1 MQLSSSDHLLW
12 GAGTLLEVILCVLIV
27 RRGLYRRL
35 PFFSTYLALVFA
47 RSTLMWWAYRVLGY
61 GSPSSFYIAWITQG
75 ILLLARGLAVA
86 ELCWSSLRAY
96 RGIWALTWRLL
107 AAIALAL
114 VVHAG
119 LSAAGNRSWIAPFV
133 LTAERGLELAAVG
146 ILVLL
151 LAACRYY
158 EIRLEL
164 VQKMILLGL
173 GFYSAIQ
180 VLNNSFMRE
189 WLTQFSH
196 STPSFYLWNGIRLAS
211 FQVALV
217 IWLLALRN
225 PLPAAAP
232 APALLP
238 QEVYDDLAPQVN
250 YRLRLLNQRL
260 LEMLKS

>member
-12 GAGTLLEVILCVLIV
+12 GVGTLLEVVLCVFII

-35 PFFSTYLALVFA
+35 PFFSAYPALVLTSA
-47 RSTLMWWAYRVLGY
+47 ALLWWAYRVLGY
-61 GSPSSFYIAWITQG
+61 GSPASLYIAWTTQG
-75 ILLLARGLAVA
+75 MMLLSRGLAVA

-107 AAIALAL
+107 AALALAL

-151 LAACRYY
+151 LAVCRYY
-158 EIRLEL
+158 EIRLEP

-189 WLTQFSH
+189 WLTQYFH
-196 STPSFYLWNGIRLAS
+196 WWNGIRLAS

-217 IWLLALRN
+217 IWLLALRK
-225 PLPAAAP
+225 PLPAVAP

-238 QEVYDDLAPQVN
+238 QEVYDELAPQVN